1 VKPIVSL
8 VLGLLLLTAVTG
20 RLPAQK
26 LDKTPP
32 PARSL
37 VIAVAATAPP
47 EIQKA
52 AAAVLAAVGTQP
64 LLKAMAGENP
74 PAALSDSTALAE
86 GKPSA
91 RAYCHLIVIGL
102 PTDPLIEAGWQREAK
117 VTDGDFYIFGFGHF
131 GGDIGY
137 IESDRNPFL
146 HSRFIPTAPYETEMV
161 TLTGSTPAGVALATQ
176 AFIDKDLVNGVVA
189 APGWKRSAPNL
200 LQHDPLDP
208 GFAVPDWVPTQLGDW
223 TKIGVTQAS
232 EDEYRGVEQDTGTH
246 PQEIWRIKYY
256 KDGAWDGAGAGSA
269 MLNYVNGL
277 HRRAYGNALWI
288 ARFSS
293 ADEAAAAAPKIAH
306 AAQLRTQ
313 GGMYTGSESP
323 YGSNTPGE
331 QKSPLALWQ
340 RDDCLLMSTLPS
352 GLAEGNA
359 ALKSSPA
366 HL

>member
-1 VKPIVSL
+1 MKSIVNFSL
-8 VLGLLLLTAVTG
+8 VLLLLTTLAG
-20 RLPAQK
+20 PLPAQK

-37 VIAVAATAPP
+37 VIAVASTAPP

-64 LLKAMAGENP
+64 LLKAMAAGNP
-74 PAALSDSTALAE
+74 PTAVSDSTALAA

-102 PTDPLIEAGWQREAK
+102 PTDPLITAGWQREAK
-117 VTDGDFYIFGFGHF
+117 VSDGDFYVFGYGHF
-131 GGDIGY
+131 AGDIGY

-161 TLTGSTPAGVALATQ
+161 TITGSTPTGVALAAQ
-176 AFIDKDLVNGVVA
+176 AFIDKGLVNGVVA

-208 GFAVPDWVPTQLGDW
+208 AFTVPDWVPAQLNDW
-223 TKIGVTQAS
+223 TKIAVTQAS
-232 EDEYRGVEQDTGTH
+232 EDECRGVEQDTGVH

-256 KDGAWDGAGAGSA
+256 QDGVWYGAGAKSA
-269 MLNYVNGL
+269 MLDYVNGL
-277 HRRAYGNALWI
+277 HRRAYGNSLWI
-288 ARFSS
+288 ARFGS

-306 AAQLRTQ
+306 AAQLRAQ
-313 GGMYTGSESP
+313 AGLYTGSESP

-331 QKSPLALWQ
+331 KRSPLALWQ
-340 RDDCLLMSTLPS
+340 RNDWLLMSTLPS
-352 GLAEGNA
+352 GVAEGNA
-359 ALKSSPA
+359 ALKGQ
-366 HL
+366 